1 MPGSELWSH
10 LQGPRLQ
17 TSLGVCPAPEFKPLE
32 SQAPACLEGG
42 RECKSLAERGQLKQ
56 FAKSIDESLKEAVE
70 TAKEARKRF
79 ERRVCDFRYAEVEDK
94 GQVLADAYGPNGPM
108 APGGSYLYE
117 LRRWVDS
124 VQELNHE
131 CSMRQGDVCVSWS
144 PRIKTACDPNLFLNT
159 CQSGVKGLKRASALD
174 LLAYLR
180 NYPQADED
188 GRWPWMS
195 FARAV
200 AFSRR
205 RHWRQS
211 LVLLE
216 GGNGVHIAGAQL
228 DALAAGSR
236 WCEALRLLSRLRRVD
251 VGCFG
256 AAASACARAAVW
268 ERALCLLEEMPLVGV
283 QANTA
288 CFTEVAR
295 GLLRGG
301 RVLLRPGVVGTHGE
315 VHFPQA
321 DGIAMRTWISACEQ
335 AQHLLEYSLA
345 LRGAKRLL
353 LRPLPLGELTVLAA
367 SIHAASATGI
377 PRTVLQATI
386 APLKEAQ
393 LQCLV
398 TDLGLLSSS
407 LLEAVGVC
415 GTRNH
420 HAAEA
425 LAKQLPRAGRLP
437 MSHQVAVALAYRLQH
452 PSGWQLWFHY

>member
-131 CSMRQGDVCVSWS
+131 CSMRQGDVCVS
-144 PRIKTACDPNLFLNT
+144 C
-159 CQSGVKGLKRASALD
+159 
-174 LLAYLR
+174 
-180 NYPQADED
+180 
-188 GRWPWMS
+188 

-236 WCEALRLLSRLRRVD
+236 WREALRLLSRLRRVD

-295 GLLRGG
+295 GMLRGG

-335 AQHLLEYSLA
+335 AQHSLEYSLA

>member
-131 CSMRQGDVCVSWS
+131 CSMRQGD
-144 PRIKTACDPNLFLNT
+144 
-159 CQSGVKGLKRASALD
+159 
-174 LLAYLR
+174 
-180 NYPQADED
+180 
-188 GRWPWMS
+188 RWPWMS

-437 MSHQVAVALAYRLQH
+437 MSHQV
-452 PSGWQLWFHY
+452 